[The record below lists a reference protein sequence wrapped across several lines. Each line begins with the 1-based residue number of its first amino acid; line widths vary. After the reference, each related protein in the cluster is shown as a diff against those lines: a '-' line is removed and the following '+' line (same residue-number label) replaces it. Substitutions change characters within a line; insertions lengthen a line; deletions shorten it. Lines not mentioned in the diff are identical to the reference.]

1 MAMILLLNF
10 GSLSKVYG
18 FTRPNDQRALD
29 LMNTAAES
37 VMRDLPDIV
46 LAYGVSDEFR

>member
-1 MAMILLLNF
+1 MTMLLSF

-18 FTRPNDQRALD
+18 FTRPNDRRGLD

-37 VMRDLPDIV
+37 VMRDLPDIA